1 MIPLTRSLALILPL
15 LVLPVGVQDP
25 VAETLVLRA
34 SGSTLEFTP
43 KSLSAKAGARVR
55 IRFINDGTF
64 PHNVVIPR
72 NIDDIDALATAA
84 YSAGETGYVPMEEK
98 EKLLAFSTLASPGQT
113 VEFILTMP
121 AAGEYQYVCTYPGHA
136 NLMFGT
142 LRSREQ

>member
-1 MIPLTRSLALILPL
+1 MRLIPSLALAAPL
-15 LVLPVGVQDP
+15 LVLPAGAQDP
-25 VAETLVLRA
+25 VAETLELRA

-43 KSLSAKAGARVR
+43 RSLSAKAGSRVR

-72 NIDDIDALATAA
+72 SIDDIDMIATAA

-98 EKLLAFSTLASPGQT
+98 AKLLAFSTLASPGQT

-121 AAGEYQYVCTYPGHA
+121 AAGEYQYVCMYPGHA

-142 LRSREQ
+142 LRSRD